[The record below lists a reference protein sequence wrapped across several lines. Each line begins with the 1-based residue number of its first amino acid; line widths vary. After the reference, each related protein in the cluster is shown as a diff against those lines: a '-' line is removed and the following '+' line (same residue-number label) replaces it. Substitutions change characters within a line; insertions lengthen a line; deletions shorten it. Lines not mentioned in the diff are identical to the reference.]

1 MPVIVA
7 VFIFAASMF
16 CIAASFGML
25 VMSFDSCDDKTK
37 ELLKRVLRKKKGG
50 EGDDA

>member
-1 MPVIVA
+1 MAVIVA

-16 CIAASFGML
+16 CIAASFVML
-25 VMSFDSCDDKTK
+25 VTAFDSCDEKSK

-50 EGDDA
+50 EGDG